1 MSKFHE
7 YVGHTYKLVVVSLK
21 FRLQWASCV
30 VAGNHAQRVS
40 EAQGLGNGAWEYACD
55 HFPQL
60 LPSAP
65 GCALLALLLGLSTL
79 APEEAPPPPNPV
91 LSLLE
96 EYLGTSRGLL
106 THTAGSRCSGG
117 GRALAMCPAPQ
128 PQPQPGIWG
137 GG

>member
-30 VAGNHAQRVS
+30 VAGNHAQRVP
-40 EAQGLGNGAWEYACD
+40 EAQGLGNRAWEYACD

-60 LPSAP
+60 LLSAP

-79 APEEAPPPPNPV
+79 APEEAPPPPPTLCS
-91 LSLLE
+91 LSLRSTWAPAGDFLPILQDPGAQE
-96 EYLGTSRGLL
+96 EGE
-106 THTAGSRCSGG
+106 
-117 GRALAMCPAPQ
+117 P
-128 PQPQPGIWG
+128 
-137 GG
+137 